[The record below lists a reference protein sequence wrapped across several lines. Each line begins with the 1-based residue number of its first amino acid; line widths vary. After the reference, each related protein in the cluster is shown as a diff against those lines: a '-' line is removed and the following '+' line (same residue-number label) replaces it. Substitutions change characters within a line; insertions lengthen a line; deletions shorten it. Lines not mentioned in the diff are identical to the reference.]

1 MITEKIM
8 DEKFKKHYLQV
19 VKTVTEQGEQI
30 KKLNGMVFEL
40 QGIVAKLKSD
50 MITHGMTPED
60 KEQFQRVFQS
70 DEENNKTE
78 SDSAV
83 AEDPKPVEEKHQE
96 TLGC

>member
-1 MITEKIM
+1 M
-8 DEKFKKHYLQV
+8 DEKFKQHYLRV

-30 KKLNGMVFEL
+30 KKLNGLVFEL
-40 QGIVAKLKSD
+40 QGIVMKLKND

-70 DEENNKTE
+70 DEETNKINT
-78 SDSAV
+78 DSP
-83 AEDPKPVEEKHQE
+83 EDQDPKQPAEGVQK